1 MTGNVALSE
10 RSVFHGRME
19 QLSLELLADETYRR
33 AGFDPS
39 VPACTM
45 RLASTLWRDPAAVQ
59 VAPATVLRRS
69 SAVLARVH
77 GQRRIYIRRGC
88 APQDF
93 RFLVGH
99 ELAHAV
105 YADEGVTFAT
115 EDAEESACDA
125 LAGALVA
132 PRHAFRAAVAKL
144 GDDVEQMALTFGTT
158 ESLCLL
164 RLGEVT
170 GRPLALVRPGRVR
183 TRGEAA
189 MPDDETIVRWARGKA
204 PAGWVRSA
212 RVDGE
217 RRRVSLVF
225 AA

>member
-125 LAGALVA
+125 LAG
-132 PRHAFRAAVAKL
+132 PWSRHGTPSERRSPSL
-144 GDDVEQMALTFGTT
+144 GMT
-158 ESLCLL
+158 SN
-164 RLGEVT
+164 
-170 GRPLALVRPGRVR
+170 
-183 TRGEAA
+183 
-189 MPDDETIVRWARGKA
+189 RWRS
-204 PAGWVRSA
+204 RSA
-212 RVDGE
+212 QPSRSVCSG
-217 RRRVSLVF
+217 LGK
-225 AA
+225 